1 MPHGEQ
7 ATQLST
13 SRRFS
18 SFALFWFF
26 LQIWILEVWPKI
38 CNQCPTL
45 WRSSLNFSFH
55 GCITSFCLKC
65 LNETSY
71 YASVPFSIWAIFKL
85 RTWSKCV
92 PYPDDACCFF
102 LRLAMLRQLRSN
114 SGVLGHGMMLV
125 GPTGGGKTCCYRSLD
140 PQKRE
145 LRSKEIK
152 GHLYSAWHSSI
163 PKATAGLHI
172 TLGCFQNFLSISEG
186 VAASQWFVPCR
197 YTPKAGK
204 TFRSQVHVHC
214 LNPKSITQNQPD
226 TETPSSCLKFIIFS
240 PRFRVSCVVLLWF
253 DSVWRL
259 YGSFDE
265 ITREW
270 SDGVAAEEFSSF
282 LIHMGG
288 RWQMSVLIFFQM
300 EMVEMVS
307 GNQKCY
313 KGCCTTWS
321 SLGAKLRIQFHS
333 LEIFWHLR
341 R

>member
-18 SFALFWFF
+18 SFALIWFF

-45 WRSSLNFSFH
+45 WRSNLNFSFH

-71 YASVPFSIWAIFKL
+71 YVSVLFSIWSIFKL

-92 PYPDDACCFF
+92 QYPDDACCVSP
-102 LRLAMLRQLRSN
+102 LAMLRQLRSN

-152 GHLYSAWHSSI
+152 GH
-163 PKATAGLHI
+163 
-172 TLGCFQNFLSISEG
+172 
-186 VAASQWFVPCR
+186 
-197 YTPKAGK
+197 
-204 TFRSQVHVHC
+204 
-214 LNPKSITQNQPD
+214 
-226 TETPSSCLKFIIFS
+226 
-240 PRFRVSCVVLLWF
+240 
-253 DSVWRL
+253 SV
-259 YGSFDE
+259 FCM
-265 ITREW
+265 
-270 SDGVAAEEFSSF
+270 A
-282 LIHMGG
+282 
-288 RWQMSVLIFFQM
+288 FF
-300 EMVEMVS
+300 
-307 GNQKCY
+307 Y
-313 KGCCTTWS
+313 Y
-321 SLGAKLRIQFHS
+321 
-333 LEIFWHLR
+333 
-341 R
+341 

>member
-1 MPHGEQ
+1 MFSVDNHIGTSCHVVCRLFGIRLEEACHTESKPHSFPQVGDF
-7 ATQLST
+7 L
-13 SRRFS
+13 RLHFS
-18 SFALFWFF
+18 DF

-92 PYPDDACCFF
+92 QYPDDACCVSP
-102 LRLAMLRQLRSN
+102 LAMLRQLRTN

-163 PKATAGLHI
+163 TKATAGLHI

-186 VAASQWFVPCR
+186 VAAIAMVCPMHDILLTQCKPSAPGPR
-197 YTPKAGK
+197 ALLKPE
-204 TFRSQVHVHC
+204 VHHAE
-214 LNPKSITQNQPD
+214 SAWHRD
-226 TETPSSCLKFIIFS
+226 TEFQTLNFIIFS
-240 PRFRVSCVVLLWF
+240 PRFRVSYVVLLWLQPPF
-253 DSVWRL
+253 GGCMDRL
-259 YGSFDE
+259 MRSLENGQMALLQ
-265 ITREW
+265 R
-270 SDGVAAEEFSSF
+270 SF
-282 LIHMGG
+282 LVFWFTWVADG
-288 RWQMSVLIFFQM
+288 
-300 EMVEMVS
+300 
-307 GNQKCY
+307 KCL
-313 KGCCTTWS
+313 S
-321 SLGAKLRIQFHS
+321 
-333 LEIFWHLR
+333 
-341 R
+341 